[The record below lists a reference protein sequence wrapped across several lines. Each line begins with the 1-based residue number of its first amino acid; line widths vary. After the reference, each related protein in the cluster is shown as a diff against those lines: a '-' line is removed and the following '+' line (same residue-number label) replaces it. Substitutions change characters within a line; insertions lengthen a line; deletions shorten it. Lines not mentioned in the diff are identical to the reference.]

1 MKKPLIII
9 GIGVLAIGGFLVGR
23 HFYIKNKD
31 EGSDSLEGGSSS
43 SANVDDLSLD
53 EREIFP
59 LGMGS
64 GMGSSVYA
72 NSTVR
77 DLQEALNKLAP
88 SPMLLL
94 EVDGKYGDK
103 TQAMLI
109 AVGQKYTSLDIGE
122 TKLVSEMLFNRII
135 KESKGFLGI

>member
-1 MKKPLIII
+1 ML
-9 GIGVLAIGGFLVGR
+9 
-23 HFYIKNKD
+23 
-31 EGSDSLEGGSSS
+31 
-43 SANVDDLSLD
+43 DDLSLD

-77 DLQEALNKLAP
+77 DLQEALNKLKP

-94 EVDGKYGDK
+94 GIDGDYGDD
-103 TQAMLI
+103 TQAMLL
-109 AVGQKYTSLDIGE
+109 AVGQQYPSLGIGE
-122 TKLVSEMLFNRII
+122 TKLVSEMLFNRIV
-135 KESKGFLGI
+135 KKSKGFLEI